1 MNDLAYVIA
10 LSTTAVVCTFWFA
23 LYRHQ
28 ARRFLSFAWAI
39 FNVWAIA
46 LILIAAVAGLIE
58 LAALIIVVAAFWN
71 AVLLIFD
78 RALAMRLRS

>member
-1 MNDLAYVIA
+1 MNDLAYVVA

-28 ARRFLSFAWAI
+28 PRRFLSFAWAI